1 MRRILSLACGLGV
14 MLGAA
19 GPASAQATVAEAA
32 RLTAVFEAWLPP
44 MEDLA
49 PAESD
54 YLATRLAVNHVIGR
68 WQVDPDGDGYR
79 IRTPGVRTAV
89 VETLWP
95 VTGEIMLA
103 CDPDQWR
110 ATPAAGG
117 AYALSADAPPAC
129 RLERQGDSAWPVGI
143 GRRRFSGSVDLG
155 PGGLAMDTVLD
166 QVTVGRAGAAPVA
179 TIDRL
184 TLFNG
189 LTPAAGGRRDVV
201 QRLALDGASF
211 VDPEGGGTTT
221 AGRIA
226 LDTRTEGADAR
237 AMAGA
242 AVTLARRLA
251 GLPSYPR
258 PLPGMSRDSI
268 WGDGLRVLP
277 LMETLFDGM
286 GTGGHHE
293 TTIEGLRAA
302 IPGGTVRIDSL
313 TVRFAI
319 SDIDREA
326 GGIAVSL
333 DSRGMRDE
341 SSSPYNAW
349 VPTEATIRVSGQN
362 LPLRALLT
370 EGMLP
375 GEPDAKRMGAMLRGT
390 QARILFDRL
399 RFTAPEGLL
408 DLSGAL
414 WSSGGEQ
421 MMTGRLDLRLG
432 GLDGLLKALQ
442 ADPDPEASDA
452 VAGLSMLQ
460 VLGRQ
465 ATLPDGRAARDYEI
479 VLGPSKGLLVNGADV
494 RELLRDVIEAPR

>member
-14 MLGAA
+14 MLGVA
-19 GPASAQATVAEAA
+19 GPAWAQATAEEAA

-49 PAESD
+49 PAEAD
-54 YLATRLAVNHVIGR
+54 YLAARLAVNHVIGR

-89 VETLWP
+89 AETLWP

-117 AYALSADAPPAC
+117 GYALSADTPPAC
-129 RLERQGDSAWPVGI
+129 RLERQGGPAWPVGI
-143 GRRRFSGSVDLG
+143 GRRRFSGSVDPG
-155 PGGLAMDTVLD
+155 AGGLAMDTVLD
-166 QVTVGRAGAAPVA
+166 QVTVGRAGAAAVA

-184 TLFNG
+184 TLFTG

-201 QRLALDGASF
+201 QRFALDGVAF

-226 LDTRTEGADAR
+226 LDTRTDGVDAR
-237 AMAGA
+237 AMAGP
-242 AVTLARRLA
+242 AVVLARRL
-251 GLPSYPR
+251 GRLPDYPR
-258 PLPGMSRDSI
+258 PMPGTSPDSI
-268 WGDGLRVLP
+268 FGDGLRVLP
-277 LMETLFDGM
+277 VMDTLFDGM
-286 GTGGHHE
+286 GSGGHHE
-293 TTIEGLRAA
+293 TMIEGLRAA
-302 IPGGTVRIDSL
+302 IPGGTIRIDSL

-319 SDIDREA
+319 SDLDREA
-326 GGIAVSL
+326 GGITVSF
-333 DSRGMRDE
+333 DSRGMRDVAP
-341 SSSPYNAW
+341 SPYDAW
-349 VPTEATIRVSGQN
+349 LPTEATIRVSGQN
-362 LPLRALLT
+362 LPVRALLT

-375 GEPDAKRMGAMLRGT
+375 GEPDSKRMGAMLQGT
-390 QARILFDRL
+390 QARILFDPFRL
-399 RFTAPEGLL
+399 SAPEGLL

-414 WSSGGEQ
+414 WSSGGKQ
-421 MMTGRLDLRLG
+421 VMTGRLDLRLG
-432 GLDGLLKALQ
+432 GLDGLIKVLQ
-442 ADPDPEASDA
+442 ADPDPEAGGA

-494 RELLRDVIEAPR
+494 RELLREFLEEPR